1 MQVPVLTVTVMD
13 HDGISVSCRCGI
25 VQRLPSPR
33 IVEVIVVCKVQV
45 PPSPVKGLAAGPDWV
60 RGRWQP
66 TLGSTGQERCSWARR
81 SSAPREAVQKRI
93 ALSKICDGANTLATR
108 VAVVCAQ
115 HLGQDQFWHCVTL
128 LWRSSLF
135 LVVCVRAKRAL
146 VCELW
151 TLLVCANN
159 ITLLGRHS
167 LLTLSFSPASSRL
180 KPGHPP
186 RAHSCVALTAW
197 KRTFA

>member
-1 MQVPVLTVTVMD
+1 MRHRPTPPFPQN
-13 HDGISVSCRCGI
+13 CRGNRCLQGTGSAI
-25 VQRLPSPR
+25 AGEGPCSGSRLGPW
-33 IVEVIVVCKVQV
+33 KMAAHL
-45 PPSPVKGLAAGPDWV
+45 GLD
-60 RGRWQP
+60 
-66 TLGSTGQERCSWARR
+66 WARALQLGKEILGTTR
-81 SSAPREAVQKRI
+81 SCAEAY
-93 ALSKICDGANTLATR
+93 CTLEDLRRCKHTCYSCGGRLCAAFGTR
-108 VAVVCAQ
+108 SV
-115 HLGQDQFWHCVTL
+115 WHCVTL